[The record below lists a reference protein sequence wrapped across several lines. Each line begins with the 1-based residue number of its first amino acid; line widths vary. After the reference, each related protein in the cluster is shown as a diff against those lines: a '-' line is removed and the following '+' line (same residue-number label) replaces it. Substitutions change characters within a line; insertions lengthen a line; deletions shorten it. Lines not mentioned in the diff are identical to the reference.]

1 MTVVEVLQTI
11 QDSALA
17 HAISKTDHMVGAAL
31 QIVHVLGLILFLASI
46 VLIALRTMAWALTEQ
61 TVADVAK
68 SASKLM
74 WLGLVLT
81 AMSGTLMFVATPKLY
96 FYNSAFGLKMG
107 LIVLAIAVQAA
118 LFRQIANETLACP
131 ALAKVSVV
139 LCVTAWFGVAIAGRM
154 IGFV

>member
-1 MTVVEVLQTI
+1 MTVVEVLQAI

-17 HAISKTDHMVGAAL
+17 HAISKTDHLVGAGL
-31 QIVHVLGLILFLASI
+31 QIVHVIGLILFLASI
-46 VLIALRTMAWALTEQ
+46 VLIALRTMGWALSEQ

-107 LIVLAIAVQAA
+107 LIVLAIAVQAT
-118 LFRQIANETLACP
+118 LFRQIANETLAHP
-131 ALAKVSVV
+131 ALAKASVV

>member
-1 MTVVEVLQTI
+1 MTVVEVLQAI

-17 HAISKTDHMVGAAL
+17 HAISKTDHLVGAGL

-46 VLIALRTMAWALTEQ
+46 VLIALRTMEWALTEQ

-81 AMSGTLMFVATPKLY
+81 AMSGTLMFIATPKLY

-107 LIVLAIAVQAA
+107 LIVLAIAVQAT
-118 LFRQIANETLACP
+118 LFRQIANEALARP
-131 ALAKVSVV
+131 ALAKASVA